1 MQKIHTVPAAL
12 GSMNSTEALK
22 VGGLLLPLSQL
33 PTSVKLE
40 FLQSEPN
47 LETRVAEFC
56 FTPCA

>member
-22 VGGLLLPLSQL
+22 VGGLLLPLS